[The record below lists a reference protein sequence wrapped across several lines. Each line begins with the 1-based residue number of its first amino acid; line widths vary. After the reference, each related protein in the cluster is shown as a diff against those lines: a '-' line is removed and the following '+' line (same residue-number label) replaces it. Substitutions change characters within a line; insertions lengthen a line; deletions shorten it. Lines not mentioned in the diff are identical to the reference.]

1 MEITKEQLDIVKEL
15 LKKMVSYSSYYRNK
29 FKGLSIENINNN
41 EDFKKIPFTTNL
53 LQIIMVIDAD

>member
-41 EDFKKIPFTTNL
+41 EDLKKSHSQQRMI
-53 LQIIMVIDAD
+53 